1 MKFYIDFL
9 LAASCW
15 EIDFSDTCHRYIN
28 FLKSMATS
36 MDNDQAPFLTSSS
49 QPIDMIEG
57 DITSSSSNRMNQNE
71 LSTLDE
77 PVFET
82 IKRLYIL

>member
-1 MKFYIDFL
+1 MM
-9 LAASCW
+9 
-15 EIDFSDTCHRYIN
+15 TT
-28 FLKSMATS
+28 SMAE
-36 MDNDQAPFLTSSS
+36 DQVPFLTSST

-57 DITSSSSNRMNQNE
+57 DITPPSSRTNPNE

-82 IKRLYIL
+82 IKRL